1 VLEVGVASA
10 VLRVVSSLVDVRVRV
25 AVQDGDGQPVGERC
39 SVVVSA
45 EVSVALEAHAAR
57 RFKKTGLT

>member
-1 VLEVGVASA
+1 MLEVGVASA

-25 AVQDGDGQPVGERC
+25 AVQDGDGQPVGARY
-39 SVVVSA
+39 VTVVSA
-45 EVSVALEAHAAR
+45 VVRVALEAHAAR

>member
-1 VLEVGVASA
+1 
-10 VLRVVSSLVDVRVRV
+10 
-25 AVQDGDGQPVGERC
+25 
-39 SVVVSA
+39 VVSA